1 LEELRQK
8 ALVRKAELAE
18 KERKEAKANEV
29 HKKCQRILGGL

>member
-29 HKKCQRILGGL
+29 RKNCLRVLEGL